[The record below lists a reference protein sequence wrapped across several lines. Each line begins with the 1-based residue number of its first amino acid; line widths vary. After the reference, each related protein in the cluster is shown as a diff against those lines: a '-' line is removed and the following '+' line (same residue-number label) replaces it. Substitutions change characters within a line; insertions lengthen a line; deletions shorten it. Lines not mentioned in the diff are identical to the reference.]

1 MTQVLDSRSVRTALW
16 LSVFVT
22 AFNVMTVVTLLPTIV
37 RDLGTTLGTGQTAL
51 VLLALVTAIA
61 SSAEEYLSEI
71 YGRRRVYRSGLVLFA
86 VGLVITFSGATS
98 LALLFGLSVIAGLG
112 AAVLVTAPFV
122 AVADAGELTEA
133 ARRSRTGRLML
144 ALTAGALAGPVS
156 AGVIATAVGWRWAFV
171 PQLLIVAVI
180 AWLAS
185 SLPVA
190 PRRGHQPVDWVGTM
204 FVLVALGCVVVGVG
218 LGGEYG
224 WWRPKEPFLISGV
237 TIPPFDLSIAP
248 VLIAAG
254 IVVAVVATTWGYR
267 KTKTGGQP
275 SAWRLRPLGDAKLI
289 LFALAVLL
297 LAAVDIGI
305 AFILYTYLPIAADF
319 GTIKT
324 VLLLLPKSGVALLV
338 GGWLVYRGTSRLP
351 GWLVSSGFA
360 ALAVAASLLA
370 FTADQSPS
378 VVVLISALV
387 VAGVGASLAGRGLFA
402 TAAATTTADR
412 PAGSL
417 FVSGSDLGAALG
429 VAVFGAI
436 LISVA
441 TLNVVGAAAD
451 VDLLSTSDAELEQ
464 IADELEDGIL
474 HMSEAEAIA
483 LAAEIEAVEPI
494 ERAIRSSV
502 ADAMRVGFLAVTAVS
517 IIGVAVSLLL
527 WRRQVPG

>member
-1 MTQVLDSRSVRTALW
+1 
-16 LSVFVT
+16 
-22 AFNVMTVVTLLPTIV
+22 
-37 RDLGTTLGTGQTAL
+37 
-51 VLLALVTAIA
+51 
-61 SSAEEYLSEI
+61 
-71 YGRRRVYRSGLVLFA
+71 
-86 VGLVITFSGATS
+86 
-98 LALLFGLSVIAGLG
+98 
-112 AAVLVTAPFV
+112 
-122 AVADAGELTEA
+122 
-133 ARRSRTGRLML
+133 
-144 ALTAGALAGPVS
+144 
-156 AGVIATAVGWRWAFV
+156 
-171 PQLLIVAVI
+171 
-180 AWLAS
+180 
-185 SLPVA
+185 
-190 PRRGHQPVDWVGTM
+190 
-204 FVLVALGCVVVGVG
+204 
-218 LGGEYG
+218 
-224 WWRPKEPFLISGV
+224 
-237 TIPPFDLSIAP
+237 
-248 VLIAAG
+248 
-254 IVVAVVATTWGYR
+254 
-267 KTKTGGQP
+267 
-275 SAWRLRPLGDAKLI
+275 
-289 LFALAVLL
+289 
-297 LAAVDIGI
+297 VDIGI

-319 GTIKT
+319 GTIET
-324 VLLLLPKSGVALLV
+324 VILLLPKSGVALLM

-387 VAGVGASLAGRGLFA
+387 VAGAGASLAGRGLFT

-417 FVSGSDLGAALG
+417 FVSGSDLGAAMG

>member
-1 MTQVLDSRSVRTALW
+1 MRTALW

-22 AFNVMTVVTLLPTIV
+22 AFNVMTVVTLLPIIV
-37 RDLGTTLGTGQTAL
+37 RDLGTTIGTGQTAL

-86 VGLVITFSGATS
+86 VGLLITFSGATS

-122 AVADAGELTEA
+122 AVADATQLTEA

-190 PRRGHQPVDWVGTM
+190 PRRGRQPVDWVGTVL
-204 FVLVALGCVVVGVG
+204 VLVALGCVVVGVG

-254 IVVAVVATTWGYR
+254 IVVAVVATAWGYR

-305 AFILYTYLPIAADF
+305 AFILYTYLPIAADV
-319 GTIKT
+319 GTIET
-324 VLLLLPKSGVALLV
+324 VILLLPKSGVALLV

-387 VAGVGASLAGRGLFA
+387 VAGVGVSLAGRGLFT

-417 FVSGSDLGAALG
+417 FVSGTDLGSALG

-441 TLNVVGAAAD
+441 TLNVVGAVAD

-483 LAAEIEAVEPI
+483 LAADIDAVEPI